1 MNVEKK
7 WRNEFPITRKYCYL
21 DHAGIAPIPLRVR
34 KAVDAFLRQSAE
46 SGAFSY
52 GTWLAEIAR
61 VRARSAKLI
70 GAEPEEIAFVKNTS
84 HGLSLVAEG
93 LSWKAGENM
102 VVYEKEF
109 PANLF
114 PWLNLRRKG
123 VDVRMLPS
131 RDGAVSFDDIE
142 QLIDSRTR
150 LLAISSVQFQNG
162 YRIDLQR
169 LGELCAA
176 KSVHLCVDAIQS
188 LGAFPLDVKRQGID
202 FLAADGHKW
211 LLSPEG
217 IGIFYCRPEL
227 AAQLNPPLVGWKS
240 VENEHDFDDPSFHL
254 KKNAQRFEEG
264 SLNVLGIIALGASL
278 ELLFEVGIDRI
289 AERIQ
294 DLGDII
300 IREGEKRGFEL
311 KSPRNREDRGGIVSL
326 GGSFDPLFVRDLLKE
341 RGIMVNVRGGA
352 LRLSPHFYNT
362 EAEVLRCFQEVD
374 DILATK

>member
-1 MNVEKK
+1 
-7 WRNEFPITRKYCYL
+7 
-21 DHAGIAPIPLRVR
+21 
-34 KAVDAFLRQSAE
+34 
-46 SGAFSY
+46 
-52 GTWLAEIAR
+52 
-61 VRARSAKLI
+61 
-70 GAEPEEIAFVKNTS
+70 
-84 HGLSLVAEG
+84 
-93 LSWKAGENM
+93 
-102 VVYEKEF
+102 
-109 PANLF
+109 
-114 PWLNLRRKG
+114 KG

-131 RDGAVSFDDIE
+131 RDGAVLFDDIE

-150 LLAISSVQFQNG
+150 LIAISSVQFQNG

-188 LGAFPLDVKRQGID
+188 LGAFPLDVKRYGID

-217 IGIFYCRPEL
+217 IGIFFCRPER
-227 AAQLNPPLVGWKS
+227 AAQLYPPLVGWKS

-289 AERIQ
+289 AERVQ

-311 KSPRNREDRGGIVSL
+311 KSPRKREDRGGIVSL
-326 GGSFDPLFVRDLLKE
+326 GGNFDPLYVRDLLKE

-374 DILATK
+374 DILTTK